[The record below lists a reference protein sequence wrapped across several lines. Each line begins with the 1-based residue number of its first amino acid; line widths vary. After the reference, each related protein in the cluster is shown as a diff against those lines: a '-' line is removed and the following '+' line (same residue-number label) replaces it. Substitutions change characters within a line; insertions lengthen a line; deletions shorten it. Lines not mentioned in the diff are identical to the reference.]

1 MKNPRCLVAAPV
13 LAGRTPITALGTK
26 PRLSLV
32 ACVFLVL
39 AVPVARVQAQSDAP
53 PPNAAASFVSGHLK
67 CVAYYA
73 TMSECL
79 SRFSQKDETRYFNAA
94 AAFLTRARELGGLYG
109 EGPEIQEATTRELA
123 TVMERSVRSRCE
135 NVRKLTD
142 LRPLHDR
149 YNDFCKVVGQKLQGE
164 SAATIARDLD
174 LNFNEQD
181 GVPLTEGEAPVQVA
195 TARSPQPQPERAPH
209 IGWLIQLGAFADEA
223 EAEKRLRSAHSMAQN
238 LLGEAD
244 GFTERVTKGSKELY
258 RVRFAGLDKDTA
270 KAACHYF
277 KRNEIECIALKH

>member
-1 MKNPRCLVAAPV
+1 MRTSDHSASCPCSARVSQTLEPPWYGPVCPVVWEGRRREVPPIPINPPQSIARKPPSQPGNPAKSMTSRGTISLAAQRLRNSSRATCYRQTAEASKQWTRMKNPRCLVAAPV
-13 LAGRTPITALGTK
+13 LAGRTQITALGTK

-79 SRFSQKDETRYFNAA
+79 SRFSQKDEMRYFNAA
-94 AAFLTRARELGGLYG
+94 AAFLTRERELGGLYG
-109 EGPEIQEATTRELA
+109 EGPKIQEATTRELA
-123 TVMERSVRSRCE
+123 TVMERSVGSRCD

-149 YNDFCKVVGQKLQGE
+149 YNDFCKVVGQKLQG
-164 SAATIARDLD
+164 
-174 LNFNEQD
+174 
-181 GVPLTEGEAPVQVA
+181 
-195 TARSPQPQPERAPH
+195 
-209 IGWLIQLGAFADEA
+209 
-223 EAEKRLRSAHSMAQN
+223 
-238 LLGEAD
+238 
-244 GFTERVTKGSKELY
+244 
-258 RVRFAGLDKDTA
+258 
-270 KAACHYF
+270 
-277 KRNEIECIALKH
+277 

>member
-1 MKNPRCLVAAPV
+1 MKNLVAAPV
-13 LAGRTPITALGTK
+13 LAGLTQITAPGTK

-39 AVPVARVQAQSDAP
+39 VVPIARVQAQSDAP

-73 TMSECL
+73 TMSNCL
-79 SRFSQKDETRYFNAA
+79 APFSQKDETRYFNAA
-94 AAFLTRARELGGLYG
+94 AAFLSRARELSGLYG

-123 TVMERSVRSRCE
+123 TVMERSVGSRCE

-149 YNDFCKVVGQKLQGE
+149 YNDFCKVVGQKLQGV

-209 IGWLIQLGAFADEA
+209 IGWMIQLGAFADEA
-223 EAEKRLRSAHSMAQN
+223 EADKRLRSAYSMAQN

-244 GFTERVTKGSKELY
+244 GFTERVTKGSKKFY
-258 RVRFAGLDKDTA
+258 RVRFARLDKDTA

>member
-1 MKNPRCLVAAPV
+1 MSNCLA
-13 LAGRTPITALGTK
+13 
-26 PRLSLV
+26 
-32 ACVFLVL
+32 
-39 AVPVARVQAQSDAP
+39 
-53 PPNAAASFVSGHLK
+53 
-67 CVAYYA
+67 
-73 TMSECL
+73 
-79 SRFSQKDETRYFNAA
+79 RFSQKDETRYFNAA
-94 AAFLTRARELGGLYG
+94 AAYLSRARELGGLYG
-109 EGPEIQEATTRELA
+109 EGPESQEATTRELA
-123 TVMERSVRSRCE
+123 TVMEQSVGSRCE

-164 SAATIARDLD
+164 SVGAIARDLD

-181 GVPLTEGEAPVQVA
+181 GVPPTEGEAPVQVVA
-195 TARSPQPQPERAPH
+195 TAGSPQPQPERAPH
-209 IGWLIQLGAFADEA
+209 IGWMIQLGAFADEA

-244 GFTERVTKGSKELY
+244 GFTERVTKGSKKLY

-277 KRNEIECIALKH
+277 KRYDIECIALKH

>member
-13 LAGRTPITALGTK
+13 LAGRTQITALGTK

-67 CVAYYA
+67 CVTYYA

-79 SRFSQKDETRYFNAA
+79 SRFSQKDEMRYFNAA

-109 EGPEIQEATTRELA
+109 EGPKIQEATTRELA
-123 TVMERSVRSRCE
+123 TVMERSVGSRCD

-181 GVPLTEGEAPVQVA
+181 GVPLTEGEAPVQVV
-195 TARSPQPQPERAPH
+195 TARFPQPQPERAPH
-209 IGWLIQLGAFADEA
+209 IGWIIQLGAFADEA
-223 EAEKRLRSAHSMAQN
+223 EAEKRLRSAHSMGQN

-258 RVRFAGLDKDTA
+258 RVRFTGLDKDTA

>member
-1 MKNPRCLVAAPV
+1 MQ
-13 LAGRTPITALGTK
+13 ITALGTK
-26 PRLSLV
+26 SRLTLV

-73 TMSECL
+73 TMSDCL
-79 SRFSQKDETRYFNAA
+79 SRFSQEDETRYYNAA

-123 TVMERSVRSRCE
+123 TVMERSVGSRCE

-174 LNFNEQD
+174 LNFNERD
-181 GVPLTEGEAPVQVA
+181 GVPLTEGEAPVH
-195 TARSPQPQPERAPH
+195 ARSPQPQPERAPH

-244 GFTERVTKGSKELY
+244 GFTERVTKGSKDLY
-258 RVRFAGLDKDTA
+258 RVRFAGLDKETA

>member
-1 MKNPRCLVAAPV
+1 MKNLVVAPV
-13 LAGRTPITALGTK
+13 LAGRTQITALGTK

-32 ACVFLVL
+32 ACVFLGLV
-39 AVPVARVQAQSDAP
+39 VSVARVQAQSDAP

-73 TMSECL
+73 TMSNCL
-79 SRFSQKDETRYFNAA
+79 APFSQKDETRYFNAA
-94 AAFLTRARELGGLYG
+94 AAFLSRARELGGLYG
-109 EGPEIQEATTRELA
+109 EGPETQEATTRELA
-123 TVMERSVRSRCE
+123 TVMERSVGSRCE
-135 NVRKLTD
+135 NMRKLTD

-149 YNDFCKVVGQKLQGE
+149 YNDFCKAVGQKLQGV
-164 SAATIARDLD
+164 SAATIAPDLD

-181 GVPLTEGEAPVQVA
+181 GVPLTEGEVPVQVV
-195 TARSPQPQPERAPH
+195 TARSPQPQPDRARH
-209 IGWLIQLGAFADEA
+209 IGWMIQLGAFADEA
-223 EAEKRLRSAHSMAQN
+223 EADKRLRSAHSMAQN

-244 GFTERVTKGSKELY
+244 GFTERVTKGSKKFY
-258 RVRFAGLDKDTA
+258 RVRFARLDKDKA

>member
-13 LAGRTPITALGTK
+13 LAGRTQITALGTK

-39 AVPVARVQAQSDAP
+39 AVPVAGIQAQSDVP
-53 PPNAAASFVSGHLK
+53 PPNAAASFVSGHLQ

-123 TVMERSVRSRCE
+123 TVMERSVGSRCE
-135 NVRKLTD
+135 KVRKLTD

-181 GVPLTEGEAPVQVA
+181 GVPLTEGEAPAQVV

-209 IGWLIQLGAFADEA
+209 IGWMIQLGAFADEA

-244 GFTERVTKGSKELY
+244 GFTERVTKGSKGLY

-270 KAACHYF
+270 EAACHYF

>member
-1 MKNPRCLVAAPV
+1 
-13 LAGRTPITALGTK
+13 
-26 PRLSLV
+26 
-32 ACVFLVL
+32 
-39 AVPVARVQAQSDAP
+39 
-53 PPNAAASFVSGHLK
+53 
-67 CVAYYA
+67 
-73 TMSECL
+73 MSECL

-123 TVMERSVRSRCE
+123 TVMERSVGSRCD

-142 LRPLHDR
+142 LRLLHDR

-223 EAEKRLRSAHSMAQN
+223 EAENRLRSAHSIAQN

>member
-1 MKNPRCLVAAPV
+1 MKSPRCPVAAPI
-13 LAGRTPITALGTK
+13 LAGRTQITALARSWLT
-26 PRLSLV
+26 LV
-32 ACVFLVL
+32 ACVSLVL
-39 AVPVARVQAQSDAP
+39 AVPVVQVQAQSDAP

-109 EGPEIQEATTRELA
+109 EGPETQEATTRELA
-123 TVMERSVRSRCE
+123 TVMERSVGSRCE

-164 SAATIARDLD
+164 SAATITRDLD
-174 LNFNEQD
+174 PNFNEQD
-181 GVPLTEGEAPVQVA
+181 GVALTEGKAPVQVA
-195 TARSPQPQPERAPH
+195 TAGSPQPQPDRARH
-209 IGWLIQLGAFADEA
+209 VGWMIQLGAFADAA

-238 LLGEAD
+238 FLGEAD

-258 RVRFAGLDKDTA
+258 RVRFARLDKDTA

>member
-1 MKNPRCLVAAPV
+1 MKNPRYLVAAPV
-13 LAGRTPITALGTK
+13 LAGRKQITALGTK

-32 ACVFLVL
+32 ACVILVL

-73 TMSECL
+73 TMSNCL
-79 SRFSQKDETRYFNAA
+79 ARFSQKDETRYFNAA
-94 AAFLTRARELGGLYG
+94 AAFLSRAREISGLYG
-109 EGPEIQEATTRELA
+109 EGPETQEATTRELA
-123 TVMERSVRSRCE
+123 TVMERSVGNHCE

-164 SAATIARDLD
+164 SATIARDVGLS
-174 LNFNEQD
+174 FNEQD
-181 GVPLTEGEAPVQVA
+181 GVPLTEGETSVQVVN
-195 TARSPQPQPERAPH
+195 ARSPQPQPERAPH
-209 IGWLIQLGAFADEA
+209 IGWMIQLGAFANEA
-223 EAEKRLRSAHSMAQN
+223 EAEKRLRSAHSMAHN

-244 GFTERVTKGSKELY
+244 GFTERVTKGSKKLY
-258 RVRFAGLDKDTA
+258 RVRFARLDKETA
-270 KAACHYF
+270 KAACDYF
-277 KRNEIECIALKH
+277 KRSDIECIALKH

>member
-1 MKNPRCLVAAPV
+1 MKNPGCLLAAPV
-13 LAGRTPITALGTK
+13 LAGRTQITALGTK

-39 AVPVARVQAQSDAP
+39 AVPVSRVQAQSNAS
-53 PPNAAASFVSGHLK
+53 PPNAAASFVSGHLQ

-73 TMSECL
+73 TMSDCL

-94 AAFLTRARELGGLYG
+94 AAFLTRARELGGLYD
-109 EGPEIQEATTRELA
+109 ERPETQEATTRELA
-123 TVMERSVRSRCE
+123 TVMERSVGSRCE

-149 YNDFCKVVGQKLQGE
+149 FNDFCKVVGQKLQGE

-181 GVPLTEGEAPVQVA
+181 GVPLTEGEPPVQVVA
-195 TARSPQPQPERAPH
+195 ARSPQPQSERAPH
-209 IGWLIQLGAFADEA
+209 IDWMIQLGAFANEA
-223 EAEKRLRSAHSMAQN
+223 EAKKRMRSAHSMAHN

-270 KAACHYF
+270 KAACHHF

>member
-1 MKNPRCLVAAPV
+1 MSLALPRLGADWGAAFFMPQLLPTDGRSVKAGTRMKNPRCLVAAPV
-13 LAGRTPITALGTK
+13 LAGRTQITALGTK

-79 SRFSQKDETRYFNAA
+79 SCFSQKDETRYFNAA
-94 AAFLTRARELGGLYG
+94 AAFLTKARELGGLYG

-123 TVMERSVRSRCE
+123 TVMERSVGSRCD

-142 LRPLHDR
+142 LRPLH
-149 YNDFCKVVGQKLQGE
+149 
-164 SAATIARDLD
+164 
-174 LNFNEQD
+174 
-181 GVPLTEGEAPVQVA
+181 APRN
-195 TARSPQPQPERAPH
+195 RSP
-209 IGWLIQLGAFADEA
+209 
-223 EAEKRLRSAHSMAQN
+223 
-238 LLGEAD
+238 
-244 GFTERVTKGSKELY
+244 
-258 RVRFAGLDKDTA
+258 
-270 KAACHYF
+270 
-277 KRNEIECIALKH
+277 NEHLTSVG

>member
-13 LAGRTPITALGTK
+13 LAGRTQITALGTK

-109 EGPEIQEATTRELA
+109 EGPKIQEATTRELA
-123 TVMERSVRSRCE
+123 TVMERSVGSRCE

-142 LRPLHDR
+142 LRPLHER
-149 YNDFCKVVGQKLQGE
+149 YNDFCKVVGLDPAHPVMLLRTRRERPYGR
-164 SAATIARDLD
+164 AA
-174 LNFNEQD
+174 E
-181 GVPLTEGEAPVQVA
+181 
-195 TARSPQPQPERAPH
+195 
-209 IGWLIQLGAFADEA
+209 
-223 EAEKRLRSAHSMAQN
+223 
-238 LLGEAD
+238 
-244 GFTERVTKGSKELY
+244 
-258 RVRFAGLDKDTA
+258 
-270 KAACHYF
+270 
-277 KRNEIECIALKH
+277 